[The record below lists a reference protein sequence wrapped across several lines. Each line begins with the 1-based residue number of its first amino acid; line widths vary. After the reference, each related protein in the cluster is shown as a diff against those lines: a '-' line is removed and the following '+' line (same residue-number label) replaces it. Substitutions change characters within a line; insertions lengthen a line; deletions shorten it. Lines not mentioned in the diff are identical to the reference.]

1 MTPKALV
8 ISIAL
13 ILIACGA
20 AVIFSYVS
28 EFGFVKLG
36 YHSVR
41 FGLTC
46 TLAIS
51 LIRGSTSGRWITVGL
66 ICLGLV
72 SLVLIG
78 ESLVTAGYS
87 GSGLILLGLLHGGC
101 VIGLITPF
109 AGRHFGRNA
118 SPEQVGTP
126 NPILPRDA

>member
-8 ISIAL
+8 VSIAL

-20 AVIFSYVS
+20 AVISSYVA

-46 TLAIS
+46 ALAIS

-66 ICLGLV
+66 ICLGLG
-72 SLVLIG
+72 SLALIG
-78 ESLVTAGYS
+78 ESLVTAGCS
-87 GSGLILLGLLHGGC
+87 RSGLIILGLLHAGC
-101 VIGLITPF
+101 LLGLITPF
-109 AGRHFGRNA
+109 AGRHFGRKA
-118 SPEQVGTP
+118 SAKHDSDGKASAA
-126 NPILPRDA
+126 IS